1 MTTLKTITLAAAF
14 VASATSLALA
24 QDGRAYGNGMP
35 PSDYKGPGGMPSYPM
50 EGSTAANAAR
60 SGGSGAHQ
68 SAQKTGSAE
77 NTQKVLGNQNGYAYN
92 GMPPADYKGPGGMP
106 SYPMEGRAARNA
118 ARSGGAGTHQN
129 AQKTG
134 SAENTQK
141 VFGNQ
146 NGYAYNGMPPADYKG
161 PGGMPSYAAER
172 R

>member
-14 VASATSLALA
+14 VAGATSLGLA
-24 QDGRAYGNGMP
+24 QNGP
-35 PSDYKGPGGMPSYPM
+35 
-50 EGSTAANAAR
+50 AN
-60 SGGSGAHQ
+60 H
-68 SAQKTGSAE
+68 
-77 NTQKVLGNQNGYAYN
+77 

-106 SYPMEGRAARNA
+106 SYPAGGSTAANA
-118 ARSGGAGTHQN
+118 ARSGGSGTHQN

-161 PGGMPSYAAER
+161 PGGMPSYPMGGSTAANAARSGGAGTHQNAQKTGSAENTQKVLGNQNGYRSGR
-172 R
+172 RYSHYRGKKRHHNS

>member
-1 MTTLKTITLAAAF
+1 MTTLRTITLAAAF
-14 VASATSLALA
+14 IAGATSLALA

-50 EGSTAANAAR
+50 GSTAANAAR

-77 NTQKVLGNQNGYAYN
+77 NDQKVLGNQNGYAYN

-106 SYPMEGRAARNA
+106 SYPMGGTARNA

-134 SAENTQK
+134 SAENDQK
-141 VFGNQ
+141 VLGNQ
-146 NGYAYNGMPPADYKG
+146 NGYRG
-161 PGGMPSYAAER
+161 ER
-172 R
+172 RYSHYRGKKRRHNS